1 MQKLK
6 GLLHVGY
13 TTVFAPALACKSSML
28 PWHVDFCARALLG
41 MLSSLQSPYAPWG
54 LYDYHLIP
62 FL

>member
-41 MLSSLQSPYAPWG
+41 MLSSLQSPYAP
-54 LYDYHLIP
+54 
-62 FL
+62 